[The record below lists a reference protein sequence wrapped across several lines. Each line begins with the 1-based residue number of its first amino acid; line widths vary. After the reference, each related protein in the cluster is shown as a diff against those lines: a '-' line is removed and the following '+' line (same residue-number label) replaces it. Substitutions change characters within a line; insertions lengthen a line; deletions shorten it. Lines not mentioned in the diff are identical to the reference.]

1 MGYQENCEAYALYGN
16 PERDHWDHEEAARY
30 DRFDG
35 YREEFH
41 DEWDDLPC
49 PDCSDETKC
58 PACQKAVEE
67 MKAREAEAKAE
78 KARRAAEADDPTSPH
93 YCPF

>member
-1 MGYQENCEAYALYGN
+1 MSYQEECEAYAVFGD
-16 PERDHWDHEEAARY
+16 PERDHWDHEFNAQY

-41 DEWDDLPC
+41 DEVDELPC
-49 PDCSDETKC
+49 PDCLEEVC
-58 PACQKAVEE
+58 PACQKAREE
-67 MKAREAEAKAE
+67 LAKMEAEAKAA
-78 KARRAAEADDPTSPH
+78 KARRAAEADDPTSPN